1 MKISFLGAHNT
12 ESQDTRLVSLLVDDV
27 LALDAGGLTSSLSFK
42 KQLRLKA
49 ILLTHQH
56 YDHIRDIPLIAMNLF
71 LRKAA
76 IDAYSISA
84 VGDALA
90 SYLLNGELY
99 NRFLESSEGKET
111 IRFHIVEPYQI
122 IQIEG
127 YSVLPLPVVHSV
139 PAVGYQV
146 TSPDGEAVLYT
157 GDTGPGLSHLW
168 QYVEPQLMIIEVTA
182 PDRYRQFAEEK
193 GHLTP
198 GLLKEELLSFQKAK
212 GYLPEVVT
220 VHMNPELEAEIAA
233 ELASVAKGLG
243 NSITLAYEGRQISL

>member
-12 ESQDTRLVSLLVDDV
+12 ESQHNRLVSLLVDDI
-27 LALDAGGLTSSLSFK
+27 LALDAGGLTSSLTFAE
-42 KQLRLKA
+42 QLRLKA
-49 ILLTHQH
+49 VLLTHQH
-56 YDHIRDIPLIAMNLF
+56 YDHIRDIPLLAMNLF
-71 LRKAA
+71 LRQAA
-76 IDAYSISA
+76 IDVYSISA
-84 VGDALA
+84 VGDALVD
-90 SYLLNGELY
+90 YLMNDSLY
-99 NRFLESSEGKET
+99 PRFMGSPKGKDT
-111 IRFHIVEPYQI
+111 IRFHRIEPYQI
-122 IQIEG
+122 IQMEG
-127 YSVLPLPVVHSV
+127 YSVLPLPVAHSV
-139 PAVGYQV
+139 PAVGYQIA
-146 TSPDGEAVLYT
+146 SPDGKAILYT

-168 QYVEPQLMIIEVTA
+168 RYVEPQLIITEVTA
-182 PDRYRQFAEEK
+182 PSRYRQFAEEK